1 MADTLAG
8 AGTVR
13 LLLAGDVMLGRGID
27 QVMASPVSP
36 ELFEPAVRDARDY
49 VRLAEAANG
58 PIPAPVPADWV
69 WGEALAVMERFAPQ
83 LRIVNLETAVTAG
96 GSPWPAKGIHYRM
109 HPAHLAALRAARI
122 DAAVLANNHVLD
134 WGTAGLEDT
143 LLHLAAAGIGVA
155 GAGRDRAAAERPL
168 ALPLPDGGRLL
179 LSAWAHASSGI
190 PPGWAATPTRS
201 GIAQLPGL
209 DDRGLA
215 RIAAALEPHR
225 RAGDRVVVSLHWGAN
240 WVERIPEAQRRFA
253 HGLIDRGLADLVH
266 GHSSHH
272 PVPFE
277 LTRGRLILH
286 GCGDL
291 LNDYEGISHPAG
303 APAGVRTDLV
313 CLYGVTLDAADGR
326 LLDLEIF
333 PFQLRRFRLTALAK
347 GEKETLM
354 ATLRP
359 HGADSGP

>member
-1 MADTLAG
+1 MAEAPPA

-69 WGEALAVMERFAPQ
+69 WGEALAAMERFAPQ

-109 HPAHLAALRAARI
+109 HPAHLEALRAARI

-143 LLHLAAAGIGVA
+143 LVHLEAAGIAAAGA
-155 GAGRDRAAAERPL
+155 GLDRAAAERPL
-168 ALPLPDGGRLL
+168 VLPLPDGGRLL

-209 DDRGLA
+209 DDRGLD
-215 RIAAALEPHR
+215 RIEAALAPVR
-225 RAGDRVVVSLHWGAN
+225 RPGDRVVVSLHWGGN

-253 HGLIDRGLADLVH
+253 HGLIDRGLADVVH

-277 LTRGRLILH
+277 RYRGRLILH

-291 LNDYEGISHPAG
+291 INDYEGITHPAG

-326 LLDLEIF
+326 LLDLELL
-333 PFQLRRFRLTALAK
+333 PFRLRRFRLTAPDPAERRELVRM
-347 GEKETLM
+347 L
-354 ATLRP
+354 
-359 HGADSGP
+359 GPG